1 MHQFQKQKLNL
12 IEITSYAFIN
22 REGTGKKH
30 GNKIA
35 YGEMG

>member
-1 MHQFQKQKLNL
+1 MHQLVKKKLNL
-12 IEITSYAFIN
+12 IEITLYAFIN